1 MSKGK
6 PGEIRVSHI
15 LVEKQSQAL
24 EILRKIT
31 QESADFGKMAQQFS
45 TCPSKKNGGDLGW
58 FGRGK
63 MVPEFE
69 KAAFALTPGQ
79 MTKDPVKTQFGYHLI
94 KRTA

>member
-24 EILRKIT
+24 EILRKIA
-31 QESADFGKMAQQFS
+31 QEGADFGKMAQQFS

>member
-31 QESADFGKMAQQFS
+31 QDGADFGKMAQQFS
-45 TCPSKKNGGDLGW
+45 NCPSKKNGGDLGW

-69 KAAFALTPGQ
+69 RAAFALTAGQ

-94 KRTA
+94 KRTG